1 MKTPVAIFCL
11 LAVTASV
18 FADPYVIAKQRA
30 RQTAEQN
37 NNEQRRIQQATT
49 DPAPGDP
56 ALQATL
62 QNIADLQGN
71 FAAFINSDSQPDGA
85 QKASLLNNLT
95 QAAQGAKAATAD
107 VKKLAA
113 DLTPTL
119 AGRKKITAV
128 QQKKLAVVVHAMF
141 NSSHLSATQQKTM
154 QDDVQKILTDAGV
167 GADDASGVVTDLKKI
182 ADDTK

>member
-1 MKTPVAIFCL
+1 MKTPFVIFCL

-37 NNEQRRIQQATT
+37 NNEQRKIQQAAA
-49 DPAPGDP
+49 DASPADP

-62 QNIADLQGN
+62 QNIGDLQVN
-71 FAAFINSDSQPDGA
+71 FATFINSDSQPDGA

-95 QAAQGAKAATAD
+95 QAAQGTKAATAD

-113 DLTPTL
+113 DLTPVL
-119 AGRKKITAV
+119 AGRKKITGA
-128 QQKKLAVVVHAMF
+128 QQKKLAVVVHAFF

-154 QDDVQKILTDAGV
+154 LDDIQKILTDAGV
-167 GADDASGVVTDLKKI
+167 GADDASGIITDLKKI